1 MKTLWDKGSKLNEA
15 IATFTIWDD
24 QTLDAKLARHDV
36 LGSLAHIKTIEKAGV
51 LTHQEMLAL
60 KKELIALY
68 ALAEAGEQ
76 QCHLHGLRQ
85 FLAKVMAPLQ
95 PTRPT
100 IRSRRPSPSEE
111 THPAILPRSRCR

>member
-68 ALAEAGEQ
+68 ALAEAGE
-76 QCHLHGLRQ
+76 
-85 FLAKVMAPLQ
+85 LAD
-95 PTRPT
+95 
-100 IRSRRPSPSEE
+100 RRRTYGVSGKCQ
-111 THPAILPRSRCR
+111 THSC